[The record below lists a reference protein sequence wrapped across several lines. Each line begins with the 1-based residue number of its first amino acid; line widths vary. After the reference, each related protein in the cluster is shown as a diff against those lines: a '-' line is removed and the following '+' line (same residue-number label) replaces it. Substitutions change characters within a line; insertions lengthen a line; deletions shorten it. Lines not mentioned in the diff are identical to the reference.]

1 MRFFTAFFALLLAT
15 ASLTVQADKMY
26 RWVDENGQTHF
37 SNLPP
42 ADKAKN
48 AEEYK
53 VRVSKPAD
61 KVDGYQISTDK
72 VKETTTEASESSEP
86 KVSKAEAEAACAKAR
101 KHKETVSTNYSTRF
115 KQEDGEYR
123 PLTDDQRAKQIKLA
137 DEQIAKYCN
146 MTFSNKTR
154 NQ

>member
-1 MRFFTAFFALLLAT
+1 MRFFTAFFTLLLAT
-15 ASLTVQADKMY
+15 VCLTIQADTMY
-26 RWVDENGQTHF
+26 RWVDEKGQTHF

-48 AEEYK
+48 TEEYK
-53 VRVSKPAD
+53 MRVSNPAD
-61 KVDGYQISTDK
+61 KVDGYKINTDK
-72 VKETTTEASESSEP
+72 ENKTATETSESSEQ
-86 KVSKAEAEAACAKAR
+86 KVSKAEADAACAKAR
-101 KHKETVSTNYSTRF
+101 KHKEVVSTNYSTRF

-123 PLTDDQRAKQIKLA
+123 PLSDEQRATQIRRA